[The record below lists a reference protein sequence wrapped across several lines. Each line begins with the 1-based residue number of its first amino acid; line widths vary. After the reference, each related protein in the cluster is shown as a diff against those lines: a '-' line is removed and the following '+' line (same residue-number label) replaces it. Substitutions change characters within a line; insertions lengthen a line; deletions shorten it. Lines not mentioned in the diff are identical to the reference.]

1 MNITNHLAALR
12 QPRSSLHLC
21 NRRIR
26 IKLLGMI
33 VPKRYRVRLESKAPG
48 NSEDGSDIPQNIIF
62 KDVTLPNVITVL
74 ILKAQIAANR
84 SRINGEVL
92 YSLRMYRPITNT
104 HKITCVIQIA
114 IQPPLTIRAPAS
126 ESIIA

>member
-1 MNITNHLAALR
+1 
-12 QPRSSLHLC
+12 
-21 NRRIR
+21 
-26 IKLLGMI
+26 MI

-92 YSLRMYRPITNT
+92 YSCGCTDQS
-104 HKITCVIQIA
+104 QIH
-114 IQPPLTIRAPAS
+114 TRSPA
-126 ESIIA
+126 